1 MVKILTKKV
10 TNDEAMD
17 CFDVITDSVF
27 YIINISVAL

>member
-10 TNDEAMD
+10 KNDEAMD
-17 CFDVITDSVF
+17 YFDVITDSVF